1 MPSSKKSTNKKANDK
16 KVQVDSFSERLI
28 ASTIME
34 NAGAKIAKA
43 NEEELVSQIHPGM
56 ATDHGNGGGGG
67 PSVPETINPAISDV
81 NQAAVV
87 NSNDTD
93 ESSNNVTELG
103 RLMLSEDP
111 KIVNIGNKKR
121 PSNEESFQQSDNS
134 DCGERVSDLYLH
146 PGAAVEKIVRTPKV
160 ARIERIKALE
170 ICKGSNHDMLDI
182 EFGKFHSLQICIE
195 QTSGMG
201 NSNDV
206 EGSINLEPI
215 NQVEGISMA
224 KPVVCKQTV
233 NPGYKAIGD
242 HELRA
247 SARAELAAPM
257 LDHLWRVW
265 IRIHF
270 SLNRNSCSCGER
282 LIQLRFCRM

>member
-1 MPSSKKSTNKKANDK
+1 MPSGKKTIKKVADK
-16 KVQVDSFSERLI
+16 KIQVVDSPVSLI
-28 ASTIME
+28 ASTVME
-34 NAGAKIAKA
+34 DAGANITKAATEIQGSQVRPGTKTNNGNADGGGIVKQDDNDSAKA
-43 NEEELVSQIHPGM
+43 GINLSAVTNSTDAPGQ
-56 ATDHGNGGGGG
+56 
-67 PSVPETINPAISDV
+67 P
-81 NQAAVV
+81 
-87 NSNDTD
+87 ND
-93 ESSNNVTELG
+93 VTELG